1 MASAWGELKR
11 RNVVE
16 ISGIVSSLFVATLL
30 LAPVVCAD
38 NNVAFP
44 VPRLEQLLGFES
56 WTVSDV
62 RGARFE
68 DDLARRGTLTAPSG
82 EQLEIK
88 VRPATRRDEF
98 NNVPRYELA
107 AYRLQPLFLDPEDY
121 VVPPTVFRGFP
132 LEVVRAWGET
142 ELEPTYTESE
152 EVFFVVQ
159 YWLQSVTN
167 PLDPLDIVRFEQ
179 DPTYARHIANL
190 NILTYLIEH
199 KDANQGNVLL
209 STDPEN
215 PRAFSVDN
223 GVSFSSDESEQGS
236 MWKEIRV
243 PAVPSETVERL
254 RTLDLDALRANL
266 FVVSEH
272 RLEDGRFVPVAA
284 SEPLNIGRGV
294 RQDDGVLQLGLTERE
309 IRGISRRV
317 GRLIRDVDR
326 GELETF

>member
-11 RNVVE
+11 RNVGE
-16 ISGIVSSLFVATLL
+16 IRGIVSSLFVATLL
-30 LAPVVCAD
+30 LVPVVCAD

-68 DDLARRGTLTAPSG
+68 DDLARRGTLAAPSG

-107 AYRLQPLFLDPEDY
+107 AYRLQLLFLDPEDY

-142 ELEPTYTESE
+142 ELEPTYRESE

-167 PLDPLDIVRFEQ
+167 PPDPLDIVRFEQ

>member
-142 ELEPTYTESE
+142 ELEPTYRESE

-215 PRAFSVDN
+215 PRAFTVDN
-223 GVSFSSDESEQGS
+223 GVAFSSDESEQGS
-236 MWKEIRV
+236 IWKDIRV
-243 PAVPSETVERL
+243 PAVPLSTVERL
-254 RTLDLDALRANL
+254 RSIDREVLRATVG
-266 FVVSEH
+266 VVSEH
-272 RLEDGRFVPVAA
+272 RLEGERYVPVAPT
-284 SEPLNIGRGV
+284 EILNKGRGV
-294 RQDDGVLQLGLTERE
+294 RQEDGILQLGLTERE
-309 IRGISRRV
+309 LRAVDGRIDRLLRR
-317 GRLIRDVDR
+317 VDR
-326 GELETF
+326 GRLDTF

>member
-142 ELEPTYTESE
+142 ELEPTYRESE

-167 PLDPLDIVRFEQ
+167 PPDPLDIVRFEQ